1 MKTFSKN
8 IYVPPKC
15 TVYELEIEG
24 VICGSLDD
32 EATHSLPVMISY
44 RQVHMAEELLYGIS
58 DYKK

>member
-32 EATHSLPVMISY
+32 EATHSASGNDFLPSSSHGGGTSVW
-44 RQVHMAEELLYGIS
+44 
-58 DYKK
+58 D